1 MNRDLEEEINPDE
14 VEIDIDD
21 SGTKLAPVNSAI
33 GMAHKKKTG
42 YAINDEVESEADF
55 EMGGAEMF
63 DQAEYN
69 SSKKIGA
76 VGES

>member
-1 MNRDLEEEINPDE
+1 MNRDLEDEINPDE

-42 YAINDEVESEADF
+42 YAISDEEESEADF

-63 DQAEYN
+63 D
-69 SSKKIGA
+69 
-76 VGES
+76 